1 MIVEPS
7 VIRED
12 VVRLSKELYN
22 GVEVVAGSFDEIREV
37 ERLKGV
43 IESYVEGRVRVVD
56 VPLLSR
62 AGRLTRPR
70 SRVRPPS
77 FPVLAPAAAHSRTH
91 MAGLPLF

>member
-37 ERLKGV
+37 ERLKGG
-43 IESYVEGRVRVVD
+43 YRVLR
-56 VPLLSR
+56 
-62 AGRLTRPR
+62 
-70 SRVRPPS
+70 
-77 FPVLAPAAAHSRTH
+77 
-91 MAGLPLF
+91 

>member
-1 MIVEPS
+1 MGEAMIVEPS

-56 VPLLSR
+56 VPLLSW
-62 AGRLTRPR
+62 RLKGLTLDPN
-70 SRVRPPS
+70 PE
-77 FPVLAPAAAHSRTH
+77 VLAVAP
-91 MAGLPLF
+91 